1 MQRAFRKLGADI
13 HRVKTK
19 TANQQK
25 IPAEQ
30 DTVNDRETRVI
41 HNIPELNE
49 RGEHMGISTPRG
61 DKILSKRGLQRN
73 CS

>member
-30 DTVNDRETRVI
+30 DTFNDRETRVI

-49 RGEHMGISTPRG
+49 RGEHTRISTPRG